1 MHVEKVTVNDLAV
14 TSLVSSCKLFQLQ
27 AFFLVADDMMDGS
40 TTRRGQPCWYK
51 RDDVG
56 MTAINDAII
65 LETCLYTLLHDH
77 FSDQPNYLDTIDAF
91 LYVGIQFFYS
101 LYDQK

>member
-1 MHVEKVTVNDLAV
+1 MGRLELYVNYTNLVADVTPNL
-14 TSLVSSCKLFQLQ
+14 TFQLQ
-27 AFFLVADDMMDGS
+27 GFFLVADDMMDGS

-91 LYVGIQFFYS
+91 LYVGIQFLYS